1 MTFPTNSLKT
11 AEAIQTVLDNN
22 DWSYTDHA
30 SDIID
35 DHSESGMDL
44 DPLFDMRNQ
53 NNVWGAMV
61 KDILTD
67 ILGRRDDEERDV
79 ATPTV
84 TQVYN
89 LVVQTMENRTQV

>member
-44 DPLFDMRNQ
+44 DPLFEMRNQ
-53 NNVWGAMV
+53 NNIWGAMV
-61 KDILTD
+61 KDILTG
-67 ILGRRDDEERDV
+67 ILNRRDDEERDV
-79 ATPTV
+79 ATPNLSTV
-84 TQVYN
+84 FN
-89 LVVQTMENRTQV
+89 LVVQEMENQAKV